1 MVTSLLSQNQNVRQI
16 KILPLTSL
24 IITTNNLTLTFLFQF
39 LVLLSVL
46 IIVFGILG
54 LCGNIFCIAVLS
66 R

>member
-1 MVTSLLSQNQNVRQI
+1 MSVGSKSYRV
-16 KILPLTSL
+16 PLTSL